1 MKLKMNL
8 DEVEDEVKM
17 KLKMK
22 LKFKLKLKMK
32 LNEVEVDDKVEEA
45 DDQLLTK
52 LDQTKLL
59 SQPSQAQAK
68 PS

>member
-32 LNEVEVDDKVEEA
+32 LDEVKVDDDVREA

-52 LDQTKLL
+52 LDQTKLSL
-59 SQPSQAQAK
+59 
-68 PS
+68 

>member
-1 MKLKMNL
+1 MMLKMDL

-22 LKFKLKLKMK
+22 LD
-32 LNEVEVDDKVEEA
+32 EVEVDDEVEEA

-52 LDQTKLL
+52 LDQTKLSL
-59 SQPSQAQAK
+59 LNNK
-68 PS
+68 INK

>member
-32 LNEVEVDDKVEEA
+32 LDEVEFDDEVEDA

-52 LDQTKLL
+52 LDQTKLSL
-59 SQPSQAQAK
+59 LTK
-68 PS
+68 F